1 MLFLFWAFLSFSISA
16 LPDANSQPSREP
28 AYSIIER
35 YSEDSSFDQSAV
47 EPIDA
52 SDPLALSE
60 LPTYA
65 TDNGNLFDSV
75 SPEEDGSAILLSTS
89 NVVSDGRMS
98 SSAGLIPAFE
108 TAFAPNKDPEFAKPP
123 CTSPTS
129 AACCVENSM
138 FTSCVW
144 WDLDRMFC
152 EDPNNYACCESIQDY
167 IGSNCEKVGE
177 EGKDWDWLED
187 ILRTPIII
195 EPPINPLQYFPPIPL
210 IPERV

>member
-1 MLFLFWAFLSFSISA
+1 MLFPYWALFFVSITA
-16 LPDANSQPSREP
+16 LPDASSQSSRDA
-28 AYSIIER
+28 AYSMIKR
-35 YSEDSSFDQSAV
+35 YFEASLFDQSVA
-47 EPIDA
+47 EPIDSSNPIA
-52 SDPLALSE
+52 PSE

-65 TDNGNLFDSV
+65 TNDGDFLGDLF
-75 SPEEDGSAILLSTS
+75 PE
-89 NVVSDGRMS
+89 SDRLETL
-98 SSAGLIPAFE
+98 SSALNAVAGGQLPPSAGSMPAFE
-108 TAFAPNKDPEFAKPP
+108 TAFTPDKDPEAAKPP
-123 CTSPTS
+123 CTSPTI

-144 WDLDRMFC
+144 WDLDRIFC

-195 EPPINPLQYFPPIPL
+195 EPPINPLEYLPTIPL
-210 IPERV
+210 ISERV